1 MLLPAVRQLRVSGRK
16 EPSPWA
22 VGTGSAELPQRAPL
36 RRRRR
41 AARAEAGPDVFEPKT
56 KKWQQR
62 PPRTATQPRARS
74 LAAPSE
80 VHEAAPAARAR
91 RAAAQVL
98 RRKNAPRGLSLNKR
112 IRHERDGA
120 RSALKSGPRARES
133 HASCKRRSPARSFR
147 RRTRP
152 SGQQTCKST
161 LTSVGERRVGGKR
174 TARARAL
181 VASALPVH
189 AATRAAPPSSG
200 GADLL
205 SAAGTIARGQ

>member
-1 MLLPAVRQLRVSGRK
+1 MSGRK

-147 RRTRP
+147 RQRGLPGSKLARAHSP
-152 SGQQTCKST
+152 QSESAA
-161 LTSVGERRVGGKR
+161 SAES
-174 TARARAL
+174 APRARAPWWQVRCPCTPPRARHL
-181 VASALPVH
+181 RVA
-189 AATRAAPPSSG
+189 AAPICFPPV
-200 GADLL
+200 LL
-205 SAAGTIARGQ
+205 PAGNSTG